1 MIIRIEDI
9 KNNTILNINNYSIQI
24 EKTDPPKIAKNQNEV
39 YCIFEGKKTCNIKD
53 KNNLFNIQDFKLY
66 FINLQYHL
74 EDDKSINNYC
84 DGCFSAYLIYN
95 NKIFDELKGIYN
107 FIIPN
112 EINDYYGF
120 TEEKFSKSKMNDL
133 KIILGCNNKK
143 ESVFTHEQREKFK
156 SFIKKEEFLNKIE
169 SNDIKKISE
178 AIGYLIEKNDLNLE
192 ENSLEK
198 TIKNLEIT
206 NEKKNLFI
214 IS

>member
-1 MIIRIEDI
+1 
-9 KNNTILNINNYSIQI
+9 
-24 EKTDPPKIAKNQNEV
+24 
-39 YCIFEGKKTCNIKD
+39 
-53 KNNLFNIQDFKLY
+53 
-66 FINLQYHL
+66 L

-133 KIILGCNNKK
+133 KIILGSNNKK
-143 ESVFTHEQREKFK
+143 ESVFTNEQREKFK
-156 SFIKKEEFLNKIE
+156 SFIENQEIFLNKIE

-206 NEKKNLFI
+206 NEKTSFHNILEYLMKYSFQFTNENEFKNVLKKTLKRCFL
-214 IS
+214 